1 MGKTVEDYKRCVK
14 QLLSAYES
22 LHTERSQVDL
32 LFDDERMHYMAVRVG
47 WANRKRLH
55 LCLVHID
62 ICDDMIVIQC
72 NNTEDLIATELEE
85 MGIPRHK
92 ISLGFL
98 PPEVRMLVYQD
109 EQQRVL
115 EPA

>member
-1 MGKTVEDYKRCVK
+1 MGKTIEHYKKCVK
-14 QLLSAYES
+14 QLLATYES

-32 LFDDERMHYMAVRVG
+32 IFDDERMHYMAVRVG

-62 ICDDMIVIQC
+62 ICDEMLIIQC
-72 NNTEDLIATELEE
+72 NNTEDSIASELEA
-85 MGIPRHK
+85 MGIPSHK
-92 ISLGFL
+92 ICLGFL
-98 PPEVRMLVYQD
+98 PPEVRALAHQH
-109 EQQRVL
+109 EPRHVL